1 MACECQLVNLSR
13 QIICSRFLIAAICL
27 FSGMQLSAQTTAGQI
42 LQTLP
47 KASTSTLGL
56 KPQANLPLERPSLSS
71 LDGPQ
76 LLVKEF
82 RITGAKTFSDDV
94 LLKLVS
100 EGENKFQTLGELQ
113 NFADRISKYYRRSG
127 LLLARAYLP
136 EQDVSGG
143 IIEIAVIEGQIGRI
157 NLDNSSRLGSKIVGS
172 YLQSLSQN
180 KRALSNEIEKSLLLL
195 NDIPGVA
202 VKSTLKS
209 GREPSTTDLDISIT
223 DAQTVQIKVD
233 LDNFGN
239 RTTGKDRIG
248 ALFSIANMSGYGDQ
262 LTTRAMKSSRMTYGL
277 ISSQVPISG
286 NGLVLGAN
294 LSEMQYQLG
303 NEFANLMA
311 NGNAQTGSVWL
322 SLPLIRRQQQ
332 NWYVQLSR
340 EYKYLL
346 DFKGAIESVSDRT
359 IESNSVGLMGNYV
372 DEWWG
377 VTQANTTFS
386 LGRLRLDAMSAAFDL
401 SNDGIRTSGA
411 FNKFSYFFQRQQR
424 ITPSLT
430 LGTKIVGQFASK
442 NLDASEKLAIGGPQ
456 AVRAYGPEEAY
467 GDDGLVASIEVIH
480 MPHSF
485 TESQFFVFL
494 DAAQIN
500 IAHSPPAGSLPASNK
515 RRLSGAGIGFISR
528 LKDDLSL
535 VASVAQP
542 ISNETSATKAKSIR
556 AWLQLSQSF

>member
-1 MACECQLVNLSR
+1 MVLFYRNVF
-13 QIICSRFLIAAICL
+13 SRFLIVVICL
-27 FSGMQLSAQTTAGQI
+27 FTTMQLFAQPTAGQI

-47 KASTSTLGL
+47 KASHSTPGL
-56 KPQANLPLERPSLSS
+56 KSQANLPTEHKPLLFLE
-71 LDGPQ
+71 GTQ

-82 RITGAKTFSDDV
+82 RITGAQTFSEDM
-94 LLKLVS
+94 LRKLVS
-100 EGENKFQTLGELQ
+100 EGENKLHTVSELQ
-113 NFADRISKYYRRSG
+113 NLAERITKHYRSNG
-127 LLLARAYLP
+127 YLLARAYLP
-136 EQDVSGG
+136 EQDVSEG

-157 NLDNSSRLGSKIVGS
+157 NLDNSSRLESQIVGS

-209 GREPSTTDLDISIT
+209 GHEPSTTDLNISIT
-223 DAQTVQIKVD
+223 DVQTVQIKVE

-248 ALFSIANMSGYGDQ
+248 AFFSIANMSGYGDQ

-277 ISSQVPISG
+277 ISSQVPVSG
-286 NGLVLGAN
+286 NGLILGAS

-303 NEFANLMA
+303 NEFSNLMA
-311 NGNAQTGSVWL
+311 SGNAKTGSFWL

-340 EYKYLL
+340 ENKYLL

-359 IESNSVGLMGNYV
+359 IESNSIGLMGNYV

-386 LGRLRLDAMSAAFDL
+386 SGRLRLDAMSAAVDL
-401 SNDGIRTSGA
+401 SNDGLQTSGA

-430 LGTKIVGQFASK
+430 LGTKIVGQFAGK

-456 AVRAYGPEEAY
+456 AVRAYGPEDAN
-467 GDDGLVASIEVIH
+467 GDDGWVASIEVIYK
-480 MPHSF
+480 PHSF
-485 TESQFFVFL
+485 PESQFFVFF

-500 IAHSPPAGSLPASNK
+500 IAHTPPAGSLPASNK
-515 RRLSGAGIGFISR
+515 RRLSGGGIGFRSGFR
-528 LKDDLSL
+528 NDLSL
-535 VASVAQP
+535 AAYVAQP
-542 ISNETSATKAKSIR
+542 ISDETSATNAKSIR
-556 AWLQLSQSF
+556 AWLQLVQYF